1 VYRKSM
7 RLVAPAVAV
16 AALIGGVASG
26 FAASRAHQG
35 ASVLK
40 TYKVSAALKSTSA
53 SGTLSGTL
61 SSSGSKGT
69 LVWKIALKPS
79 STASAAEIRVGSTG
93 SGTLLV
99 RLCAPCAASAHG
111 TKIVSST
118 AVTAVVAGRAGA
130 VVRTSAHGALTGKVK
145 ATLTT
150 GGGTGLTIVPTPA
163 LVAKGKTLTANHS
176 CNGCHTIDGTKS
188 SGPTWKGLAGSK
200 VHLMNGKTIT
210 ATDSYLVGVI
220 EDPSTLQVSG
230 FDPALMQSM
239 VPPGSISQANAIAI
253 VAYIKTLK

>member
-1 VYRKSM
+1 MYCKSI
-7 RLVAPAVAV
+7 RLVALVVAL
-16 AALIGGVASG
+16 AALGAASG

-35 ASVLK
+35 DNALK
-40 TYKVSAALKSTSA
+40 TYHVSATLKGTSA
-53 SGTLSGTL
+53 SGLFTGTL
-61 SSSGSKGT
+61 SSSGSRGT

-79 STASAAEIRVGSTG
+79 STASASEIRVGSTG

-99 RLCAPCAASAHG
+99 RLCAPCAPSAHG
-111 TKIVSST
+111 TKIVSGT
-118 AVTAVVAGRAGA
+118 AVTAVVAGRAGV
-130 VVRTSAHGALTGKVK
+130 VVRTSAHGALTGKAK

-150 GGGTGLTIVPTPA
+150 GGGAGLTIVPTPA
-163 LVAKGKTLTANHS
+163 LVAKGKALVTGHS

-200 VHLMNGKTIT
+200 VHLTNGKTII

-220 EDPSTLQVSG
+220 VDPSTLNVAG

-239 VPPGSISQANAIAI
+239 VPPGSISQAQAVAI